1 MREVGALID
10 AKAVHGG
17 RSAYN
22 HLLCLAQTNNLPKR
36 RVGEVLEL
44 VGLTDVAR
52 KRTKGFSL
60 GMSQRLGIAGT
71 LLGDPKVLMFDE
83 PVNGLDPEGILWIR
97 NFMKALAA
105 EGRTV
110 FVSSHLMSEM
120 EHTADHLIVIGRGQ
134 LLADCTMEEFI
145 ARSSGQTV
153 RVATPQ
159 PDQLVKAVAEAGGSA
174 VNSAD
179 GTLIVSGL
187 VAAQVGDIAF
197 EHGVRLHELT
207 VVRASLEAAFME
219 LTADSVEYRGGE
231 NAQGQPPGRPSQAS
245 SRSSSSRKGSTAAKG
260 ESDMAAVTTTR
271 QAPVL
276 PPPSGRAGFGGT
288 LRSEFTKI
296 RSVRSTYWTLLV
308 LLAISI
314 GIGAAIC
321 AGTAANWDQTSAA
334 DRATFDATQVSI
346 AGLFYLGQLV
356 IVVFGAIVL
365 TAEYSTGMIRTSL
378 TAMPRRVTVYAAK
391 ALVFAIVAL
400 VVTLVA
406 AFIAFFLGQALLAS
420 THANAS
426 LSEHDVLRAVIGSA
440 LYVTLCGLFAF
451 AAGAI
456 FRHTAATI
464 TSIIGLLFVIPILAH
479 LLPSSWYNDIARWL
493 PDSAGGAITATV
505 APQDSHL
512 FSPWGQFTVF
522 AVYTAI
528 LLIVGGILFRRR
540 DA

>member
-1 MREVGALID
+1 
-10 AKAVHGG
+10 
-17 RSAYN
+17 
-22 HLLCLAQTNNLPKR
+22 
-36 RVGEVLEL
+36 
-44 VGLTDVAR
+44 
-52 KRTKGFSL
+52 
-60 GMSQRLGIAGT
+60 
-71 LLGDPKVLMFDE
+71 
-83 PVNGLDPEGILWIR
+83 
-97 NFMKALAA
+97 
-105 EGRTV
+105 
-110 FVSSHLMSEM
+110 
-120 EHTADHLIVIGRGQ
+120 
-134 LLADCTMEEFI
+134 
-145 ARSSGQTV
+145 
-153 RVATPQ
+153 
-159 PDQLVKAVAEAGGSA
+159 
-174 VNSAD
+174 
-179 GTLIVSGL
+179 
-187 VAAQVGDIAF
+187 
-197 EHGVRLHELT
+197 
-207 VVRASLEAAFME
+207 
-219 LTADSVEYRGGE
+219 
-231 NAQGQPPGRPSQAS
+231 
-245 SRSSSSRKGSTAAKG
+245 
-260 ESDMAAVTTTR
+260 MAAVITR
-271 QAPVL
+271 QAQVL
-276 PPPSGRAGFGGT
+276 PAPSGRAGFGGT

-321 AGTAANWDQTSAA
+321 AGTAANWSQTSAA

-420 THANAS
+420 THENAS
-426 LSEHDVLRAVIGSA
+426 LSQHDVLRAVIGSA

-479 LLPSSWYNDIARWL
+479 LLPSNWYHDIVRWL

-505 APQDSHL
+505 GPQDPHL

-528 LLIVGGILFRRR
+528 LLIVGGVLFRRR

>member
-1 MREVGALID
+1 
-10 AKAVHGG
+10 
-17 RSAYN
+17 
-22 HLLCLAQTNNLPKR
+22 
-36 RVGEVLEL
+36 
-44 VGLTDVAR
+44 
-52 KRTKGFSL
+52 
-60 GMSQRLGIAGT
+60 
-71 LLGDPKVLMFDE
+71 
-83 PVNGLDPEGILWIR
+83 
-97 NFMKALAA
+97 
-105 EGRTV
+105 
-110 FVSSHLMSEM
+110 
-120 EHTADHLIVIGRGQ
+120 
-134 LLADCTMEEFI
+134 
-145 ARSSGQTV
+145 
-153 RVATPQ
+153 
-159 PDQLVKAVAEAGGSA
+159 
-174 VNSAD
+174 
-179 GTLIVSGL
+179 
-187 VAAQVGDIAF
+187 
-197 EHGVRLHELT
+197 
-207 VVRASLEAAFME
+207 
-219 LTADSVEYRGGE
+219 
-231 NAQGQPPGRPSQAS
+231 
-245 SRSSSSRKGSTAAKG
+245 
-260 ESDMAAVTTTR
+260 MAAVTTTG

-308 LLAISI
+308 LLVISV

-321 AGTAANWDQTSAA
+321 AGTAANWDQASAT
-334 DRATFDATQVSI
+334 DRATQVSI
-346 AGLFYLGQLV
+346 AGLFFLGQLV
-356 IVVFGAIVL
+356 IVVFGAMVL

-391 ALVFAIVAL
+391 ALVFALVAL

-426 LSEHDVLRAVIGSA
+426 LSDHDVLRAVIGSA

-522 AVYTAI
+522 AVYTVI